1 MSFIRKIKTKSGTYL
16 AEVENRWED
25 GKVRQK
31 FIRYIGKE
39 VEGKVIR
46 HVAVNDLEV
55 ENVKRY
61 ADVLVLDHVATALGL
76 KDTLGPKF
84 QFILILIYSHILER
98 MGIYRIEEWLNNTEI
113 LEVLGLPSVSTS
125 QLYDALGALNELD
138 WAAVQRKLN
147 AAWLKFESCKRAVVL
162 DVTDTYFSGHS
173 TDCKPRRGKDGVV
186 SKLIQVALGVSFDN
200 GFPLL
205 HKMYD
210 GNIHNVKIFE
220 DMLAELKTGGISG
233 IIMDRGMYSEQNLDA
248 IDRLN
253 ITSIVGVRKTPSLTK
268 SFLAD
273 LKREEIFNAK
283 CQVCLKNTT
292 VYATAKKYREG
303 EIVIVYHPQIEVAE
317 RERSFEDLGKKRKEA
332 FGFSLIY
339 HTTALSTEAVVHR
352 YFDKDVV
359 ERAFRQ
365 LKGPLSLCPIR
376 VWLRHHVEAHVR
388 ICYLAYAVYAF
399 IGYKL
404 RKLKIAPE
412 DAVRTLQTAYKVRL
426 MDKSLQMPFEKLV
439 TLTNQQAAIIK
450 KLGLAYKTAK
460 KMGN

>member
-46 HVAVNDLEV
+46 RVAVNDLEV

-147 AAWLKFESCKRAVVL
+147 AAWLKFESCERAVVL

-186 SKLIQVALGVSFDN
+186 SKLIQVALGVSVDN

-210 GNIHNVKIFE
+210 GNIHNVKIFGNYSANSAAITLTAVNSCNFTPLLCA
-220 DMLAELKTGGISG
+220 LAPKYRSKSNWWLCGS
-233 IIMDRGMYSEQNLDA
+233 
-248 IDRLN
+248 
-253 ITSIVGVRKTPSLTK
+253 SLT
-268 SFLAD
+268 
-273 LKREEIFNAK
+273 
-283 CQVCLKNTT
+283 
-292 VYATAKKYREG
+292 
-303 EIVIVYHPQIEVAE
+303 
-317 RERSFEDLGKKRKEA
+317 
-332 FGFSLIY
+332 
-339 HTTALSTEAVVHR
+339 
-352 YFDKDVV
+352 
-359 ERAFRQ
+359 
-365 LKGPLSLCPIR
+365 
-376 VWLRHHVEAHVR
+376 
-388 ICYLAYAVYAF
+388 
-399 IGYKL
+399 
-404 RKLKIAPE
+404 
-412 DAVRTLQTAYKVRL
+412 
-426 MDKSLQMPFEKLV
+426 
-439 TLTNQQAAIIK
+439 
-450 KLGLAYKTAK
+450 
-460 KMGN
+460 